1 MKSKRKKKNLVAY
14 LMIAP
19 TIIGLFIL
27 NIIPFI
33 DTVRMSFYKSGSFG
47 KWEFCGFNNYIKM
60 FTSIDFWHSTWNT
73 AFFVILTVPVGVFI
87 SLVLAVLLNA
97 KIKGRTLF
105 RSIYFLPMVVAPTA
119 VAMVW
124 KWMYNSEYGIINT
137 CLHKIGISQ
146 TINWITN
153 SKTALLACAI
163 VAIWSAIGYDAIL
176 LLSGIQNIS
185 KAYYEAAKIDGAS
198 GIKQFFHITIP
209 MVSPTLFFV
218 IIMRTMTSLKMFDI
232 IYMMIEETNP
242 AIRSTET
249 ILMLFYKESFVNNNQ
264 GYGSA
269 IVIWAFI
276 IIGLVT
282 ILQFIGQ
289 KKWVNYEV

>member
-1 MKSKRKKKNLVAY
+1 
-14 LMIAP
+14 MIAP
-19 TIIGLFIL
+19 TMIGLVIL
-27 NIIPFI
+27 NIIPFFETI
-33 DTVRMSFYKSGSFG
+33 RMSFYKSGSFG
-47 KWEFCGFNNYIKM
+47 KWTFCGIDNYIKM
-60 FTSIDFWHSTWNT
+60 FSSSGFWRSTWNT
-73 AFFVILTVPVGVFI
+73 TYFVILTVPIGVFI
-87 SLVLAVLLNA
+87 SLVLAVFLNA
-97 KIKGRTLF
+97 KIKGRTIF
-105 RSIYFLPMVVAPTA
+105 RAIYFLPMVVAPTA

-124 KWMYNSEYGIINT
+124 KWMYNSEYGIINNF
-137 CLHKIGISQ
+137 LRSIGISN

-176 LLSGIQNIS
+176 LLSGIQSIS
-185 KAYYEAAKIDGAS
+185 KSYYEAAKIDGAS

-218 IIMRTMTSLKMFDI
+218 IIMRAMTSLKMFDI
-232 IYMMIEETNP
+232 IYMMIEERNP

-269 IVIWAFI
+269 IVIWAFL
-276 IIGLVT
+276 IIGVVTLV
-282 ILQFIGQ
+282 QFIGQ
-289 KKWVNYEV
+289 KKWVNYET